1 MEDNSLESRAA
12 YFRSVAERL
21 RGIAAGLR
29 YDLRRADQ
37 LRALADGFERFAA
50 RLDQEAGAEED

>member
-37 LRALADGFERFAA
+37 LGALADGFERFAA
-50 RLDQEAGAEED
+50 RLEQEAGAEED

>member
-37 LRALADGFERFAA
+37 LRALADGV
-50 RLDQEAGAEED
+50 

>member
-50 RLDQEAGAEED
+50 RLEQEAGAEED